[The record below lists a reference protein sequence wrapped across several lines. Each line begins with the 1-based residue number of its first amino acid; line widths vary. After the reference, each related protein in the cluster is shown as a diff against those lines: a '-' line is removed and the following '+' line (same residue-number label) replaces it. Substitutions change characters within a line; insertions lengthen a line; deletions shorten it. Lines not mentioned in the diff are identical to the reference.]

1 MMYLIT
7 GATGHIGNTLIRTLL
22 EANPQAKI
30 RAMVLPNTDD
40 GHIKDLP
47 IEIVYGNVLDTDSL
61 DAAMQD
67 VEVVFHLAAMISI
80 RSGQEDLI
88 KQVNIQGAENVGRA
102 ALKAGVR
109 RMVHVGSIHIFE
121 RIPTGVIDENVPL
134 VTKDNAAGIYDD
146 TKAEAVRRIQGL
158 VNEGLDVVI
167 ACPTGVLGPN
177 DYLGSEIGQVIRN
190 YMAKSTHVILK
201 GGYDWV
207 DVRDVAQ
214 GLIQAAERGSTGDIY
229 LLSGTYIS
237 LESFINHVGEVL
249 NKSFRVSYAPYPIVF
264 VMAHVMNFI
273 SQIFK
278 TTPQLTPYA
287 LRTIRD
293 NANISHQKATD
304 ALAYVSRPLDETFR
318 DTIEWYKTHP
328 SQD

>member
-1 MMYLIT
+1 MYLIT
-7 GATGHIGNTLIRTLL
+7 GATGHIGNTLIQTLIKTD
-22 EANPQAKI
+22 PQAKI
-30 RAMVLPNTDD
+30 RAMVLSNTDD
-40 GHIKDLP
+40 SHIQDLP
-47 IEIVYGNVLDTDSL
+47 IEIVYGNILDTDSL
-61 DAAMQD
+61 DSAMQG
-67 VEVVFHLAAMISI
+67 VEIVFHLAAMIAI

-121 RIPTGVIDENVPL
+121 RVPTGVIDENVPL
-134 VTKDNAAGIYDD
+134 VTQDNAAGIYDY

-158 VNEGLDVVI
+158 IDEGLDVVI

-190 YMAKSTHVILK
+190 YIAKSTHMILQ

-214 GLIQAAERGSTGDIY
+214 GLIEVAEKGTTGEIY
-229 LLSGTYIS
+229 LLSGNYIS
-237 LESFINHVGEVL
+237 MEEFINQVGKVL
-249 NKSFRVSYAPYPIVF
+249 NKSFRVSYVPYPLVF
-264 VMAHVMNFI
+264 VIAHIMNFI
-273 SQIFK
+273 SQLFK

-293 NANISHQKATD
+293 NANISHQKATETFE
-304 ALAYVSRPLDETFR
+304 YTTRPIDETFQ
-318 DTIEWYKTHP
+318 DAIAWYQAHP
-328 SQD
+328 APD